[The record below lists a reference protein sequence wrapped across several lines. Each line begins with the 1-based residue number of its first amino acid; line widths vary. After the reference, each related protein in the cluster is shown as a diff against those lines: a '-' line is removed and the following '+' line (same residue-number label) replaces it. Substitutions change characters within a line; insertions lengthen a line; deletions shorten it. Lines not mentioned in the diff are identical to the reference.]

1 MLLPVSLCKDDS
13 EELITPNSLLYIGL
27 HVPSQFF
34 GDNHDGTSFEAVFG
48 FHVNKHGN
56 CL

>member
-1 MLLPVSLCKDDS
+1 MKKIFLVYSRV
-13 EELITPNSLLYIGL
+13 GL

-34 GDNHDGTSFEAVFG
+34 GDNHDGMSFEAVFG

-56 CL
+56 HL